1 MENSQLYVLQDIA
14 DKLTAAGIEYMLT
27 GSVAAFIYGMPRM
40 THDIDVIVKIFYS
53 NKEKIVRAFE
63 DDYLVAENEIDF
75 ALNNNLMFNFFHKT
89 KAAKVDFI
97 IQKRTEYR
105 LKEFSRKRFI
115 ESEKFKEYVVSQEDL
130 IISKVE
136 WAKDTLSEQQSRDI
150 KFLLKTP
157 IDEEYL
163 NHWLNELN
171 LTEIFNKLVN
181 D

>member
-1 MENSQLYVLQDIA
+1 MENSQLQVLQDIA
-14 DKLTAAGIEYMLT
+14 NKLKAVNVEYMLT

-40 THDIDVIVKIFYS
+40 THDIDVIVKIFYA
-53 NKEKIVRAFE
+53 NKSKIIEAFKDEYLVSE
-63 DDYLVAENEIDF
+63 DDIDF
-75 ALNNNLMFNFFHKT
+75 ALNNNLMFNFIHKT

-97 IQKRTEYR
+97 VQKRTEYR
-105 LKEFSRKRFI
+105 LKEFERRRYI
-115 ESEKFKEYVVSQEDL
+115 ESEKFRGYVVSQEDL

-136 WAKDTLSEQQSRDI
+136 WAKDTLSELQGRDI

-163 NHWLNELN
+163 QYWLKELN
-171 LTEIFNKLVN
+171 LTEIFNKLTH